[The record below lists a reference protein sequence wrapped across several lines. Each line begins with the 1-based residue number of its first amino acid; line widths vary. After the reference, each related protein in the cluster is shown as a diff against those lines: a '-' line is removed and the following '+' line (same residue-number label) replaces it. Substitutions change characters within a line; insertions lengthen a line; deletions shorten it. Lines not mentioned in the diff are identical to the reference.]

1 MSDLCTDLQKAATFL
16 EKSPKLA
23 RSSRLQQPT
32 KQLSQSLTAF
42 LARADEIRLE
52 EMPDFPVVST
62 LIEGEAKSMVS
73 VAFMRDF
80 AKTKLRASFNP
91 ANSTKATR
99 AQFLKMT
106 AQHGKLSEL
115 REALDPKRK
124 YKELVIELLRK
135 ERDEIV
141 SELSQMTAKDLTG
154 LVDANG
160 MDAPRTGTGLVSKS
174 KASIKK
180 ILEQIESVRVV
191 DNF

>member
-1 MSDLCTDLQKAATFL
+1 MSDLCTDLRKAVIFL

-23 RSSRLQQPT
+23 RSSHLQEPSR
-32 KQLSQSLTAF
+32 QLSRSLTAF
-42 LARADEIRLE
+42 LAKADEIRLE
-52 EMPDFPVVST
+52 ETPDFPAVAN
-62 LIEGEAKSMVS
+62 LIEGEAKPLVS

-80 AKTKLRASFNP
+80 AKTKMGKSFNP
-91 ANSTKATR
+91 AGSTKATR
-99 AQFLKMT
+99 AQFLRMA
-106 AQHGKLSEL
+106 AQQGKLSEL

-135 ERDEIV
+135 TRDEIA

-174 KASIKK
+174 RASLKK
-180 ILEQIESVRVV
+180 ILEQIEAVRVV